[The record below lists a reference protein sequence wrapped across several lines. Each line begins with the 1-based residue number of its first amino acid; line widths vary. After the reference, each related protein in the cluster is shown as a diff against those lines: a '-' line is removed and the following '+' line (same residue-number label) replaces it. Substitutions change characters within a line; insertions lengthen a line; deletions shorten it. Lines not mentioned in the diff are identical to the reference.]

1 MQILKNNTFKY
12 INIFFAI
19 TVSICIILVQPAM
32 AQGQQNQKS
41 FKESMADLKKSFH
54 PDKAFVLPFSDS
66 TNEDLQAFLFSVKD
80 TKGVKG
86 AVLTMQN
93 KKAVITVDTKGSMV
107 SVWNNLPKEFRNRY
121 TVAERTPQGFILTD
135 SYQTK

>member
-1 MQILKNNTFKY
+1 MSAFEIRRYKYLSIL
-12 INIFFAI
+12 
-19 TVSICIILVQPAM
+19 VSVCICSFLVQPAR
-32 AQGQQNQKS
+32 AQQEQQKTL
-41 FKESMADLKKSFH
+41 KESMADLKKSFH
-54 PDKAFVLPFSDS
+54 PNKAFVLPFSDS

-86 AVLTMQN
+86 AALTMKD

-107 SVWNNLPKEFRNRY
+107 SVWNNLPKEFHNRY
-121 TVAERTPQGFILTD
+121 TVTERTTEGFILTD